1 MQLRSHPSP
10 SLLAELAAWSSQPVV
25 SLFIPVDPT
34 RRHLDRLELKAA
46 RGWAEHSL
54 IHDHGLRRADA
65 ISMLA
70 PVEAPSAVD
79 PGAGSTEAWFLAP
92 GHMAAVGLGDLVGPA
107 VSVGDA
113 PDALG
118 LLPFLDDGPAY
129 HVLAFSPH
137 RVRLFR
143 ADRYAISSIEL
154 PAMPRTI
161 DDALWYVKRETTF
174 SRHGSGEM
182 HASGGGNQRHK
193 DDLRTFAQLVDAA
206 IGPVLAGTATPLVV
220 LGVEYEVAIVL
231 GALHYEPRLACEAHG
246 NPDSLDA
253 REVHALTWPAVH
265 RQFDAA
271 GAAAARACELAG
283 TGRVALDIDE
293 IAEAALQGAVS
304 ALLVCDAT
312 AAVPRAQGRLDVTRS
327 TLGRALTNAVTSG
340 AEAYAVPPTALP
352 PGAVAAA
359 LLRR

>member
-1 MQLRSHPSP
+1 MQLRAHPSP
-10 SLLAELAAWSSQPVV
+10 GLLADLAAWSTQPVV
-25 SLFIPVDPT
+25 SLFVPVDPT

-46 RGWAEHSL
+46 LSWAEHSL

-79 PGAGSTEAWFLAP
+79 PGAGSTEAWFLAL
-92 GHMAAVGLGDLVGPA
+92 GHMAAVGLGDVVGPA
-107 VSVGDA
+107 VSVGDV
-113 PDALG
+113 PDTLG

-137 RVRLFR
+137 RVRRFR
-143 ADRYAISSIEL
+143 ADRYSISSVEV
-154 PAMPRTI
+154 PSMPRTL
-161 DDALWYVKRETTF
+161 DDALWFVKRESTF

-193 DDLRTFAQLVDAA
+193 DDLRAFARLVDAA
-206 IGPVLAGTATPLVV
+206 IGPVLAGTGGPLVV

-231 GALHYEPRLACEAHG
+231 DALRYEPRLPCEAHG

-253 REVHALTWPAVH
+253 RAVHALTWPAVH
-265 RQFDAA
+265 RQFSAA
-271 GAAAARACELAG
+271 DSWSTRARELAG
-283 TGRVALDIDE
+283 TGRVALDVDE
-293 IAEAALQGAVS
+293 IADAALQGAVA
-304 ALLVCDAT
+304 ALLVSDVV
-312 AAVPRAQGRLDVTRS
+312 AAVPRAQGRLDAGRS
-327 TLGRALTNAVTSG
+327 TLSMALTNAVTSG
-340 AEAYAVPPTALP
+340 AEAYAVPSASLP
-352 PGAVAAA
+352 PGAIAAA